1 MTVMVWSPTKVR
13 VYVAEELVELPRPVR
28 VQLVLL
34 KVPPPGGTLLL
45 LQLTVPVGAVA
56 DTGVLSVTVAVQ
68 LLELPTGTVSG
79 VQLTTVLVTC
89 WMASRPEIVG
99 PPPRVVKPP
108 PAAEA

>member
-68 LLELPTGTVSG
+68 LLELDTGSVSDG
-79 VQLTTVLVTC
+79 QRAAVLGGRLSADTKKGPDG
-89 WMASRPEIVG
+89 SRRG
-99 PPPRVVKPP
+99 WCPPQHAVS
-108 PAAEA
+108 